1 MKKLVFGLIATL
13 AIGFAVNAQESSLT
27 LNEKEPYILYAVNDL
42 NHLEPFKSEL
52 LTIENLRPKNGWYYA
67 GVDAGG
73 AWGWGSA
80 GAALGPL
87 GASAG
92 AVLGG
97 LCTTTWA
104 FHWENRMAP
113 KPVKH
118 PSDDFVNSFTNEN
131 ERCGYLHN
139 KFAEKFI
146 NENQAVYT
154 NANDFL
160 AKFYDPLCEMVASE
174 YNIKL
179 SDLKKAFPKEALRAY
194 IDQYT
199 ELASYTDDYKTII
212 QMGEIVKS
220 KSGNEKCSDYYV
232 KVMQSLYSQSESISF
247 KIEPF
252 IENEIENVI
261 LSKKFTDEEK
271 NSLRNSLNVLKY
283 SYALWSAN

>member
-1 MKKLVFGLIATL
+1 MKKVVFSLIA
-13 AIGFAVNAQESSLT
+13 AITFGFAANAQEQAMPS
-27 LNEKEPYILYAVNDL
+27 NENNSYDLYAVNDL
-42 NHLEPFKSEL
+42 NPSAANEL
-52 LTIENLRPKNGWYYA
+52 QIVENFRPKTGWYYA
-67 GVDAGG
+67 GADAGG

-97 LCTTTWA
+97 LCTTAWV
-104 FHWENRMAP
+104 FHWENKVTP

-118 PSDDFVNSFTNEN
+118 PTNPFVDSFNNEH

-139 KFAEKFI
+139 KFIEKFI
-146 NENQAVYT
+146 NENQAVYPNT
-154 NANDFL
+154 SEFMT
-160 AKFYDPLCEMVASE
+160 KFYDPLCEMVASE

-179 SDLKKAFPKEALRAY
+179 SDLKKAFPKEELRAH

-199 ELASYTDDYKTII
+199 ELASYTDDHKTII

-220 KSGNEKCSDYYV
+220 KSGNAKCSDYFV
-232 KVMQSLYSQSESISF
+232 SVMQSLYAESESTSF
-247 KIEPF
+247 KIEDF
-252 IENEIENVI
+252 IAHQIEYVTV
-261 LSKKFTDEEK
+261 SKNFTSAEK
-271 NSLRNSLNVLKY
+271 SMLKDSLNVLKY